1 MSFLHTQIYSGISY
15 KKTHSKVFLKI
26 HNNYNLYDRFNAALN
41 YDFESVIFILSRT
54 KFDLKYILLFTK
66 KIFFTYYV
74 CTNSNET
81 DPIFLIMLRQK
92 SIEI

>member
-54 KFDLKYILLFTK
+54 KFDLKYILWFTK
-66 KIFFTYYV
+66 KKYILHIIYV
-74 CTNSNET
+74 QITMK
-81 DPIFLIMLRQK
+81 LIPF
-92 SIEI
+92 S